1 MQGLTRHT
9 QILVLFD
16 NGYSVAQNPVIDRCT
31 EEESDADMTRPKS
44 EARPNNC
51 SPRCPTFMILSVLSH
66 TPTHLPN
73 PNKTQS
79 LFFFFDYKT
88 SPTPAYLFSIFEGSD
103 SIHPFI
109 IATCCFFFIIA
120 TCCFLIIDII
130 YNIWDYVLLC
140 VLIHDC
146 LLPHSIFMFV

>member
-1 MQGLTRHT
+1 MRTWRVRNQRRDPIIAPHAARHSW
-9 QILVLFD
+9 FC
-16 NGYSVAQNPVIDRCT
+16 RF
-31 EEESDADMTRPKS
+31 
-44 EARPNNC
+44 
-51 SPRCPTFMILSVLSH
+51 CPTPPPTFP
-66 TPTHLPN
+66 TPTKINLSSS
-73 PNKTQS
+73 S
-79 LFFFFDYKT
+79 LTTKT

-109 IATCCFFFIIA
+109 IATCCFFFIVA

-146 LLPHSIFMFV
+146 LLPHSIFMFVWLLGIL